1 MDMKVKENLENYKNI
16 MISYWIM
23 VFLVRLLEV
32 SNMLLTFGNEEGML
46 VSELGGF
53 CVDIVCGSAILLI
66 LLPLYT
72 VFPVKAKKIIIWVF
86 LVLFSILLVI
96 HILLLQYFFN
106 QHKPLGTL
114 LFGYSMDE
122 ILFTVG
128 TANISLLAVF
138 FEILVI
144 LALFWTV
151 YFIIKDKINWRFAGV
166 VAVVSLPFALVLLV
180 VPKNFFNDY
189 VKNKSVYFYKEAIEY
204 NISEKNYCHEIT
216 VEDVEKYHD
225 IFPEKRFTSDKY
237 PLMHKFDTHDSL
249 GYYFHDFDGKPNV
262 VILIIE
268 GLNDDFV
275 HDYHGLNIMPNLRKL
290 ISESLYWDHCFT
302 LGERSFAVV
311 PSVLGSLPYG
321 EIGFTLL
328 DKLPRHLTLT
338 SIFEAN
344 GYQTDF
350 FYGQGSWFHKKDV
363 FFKRNNIDLI
373 FDKHKFDEKYE
384 KIVVAIGKGNYFWG
398 YDDKNLFNQSLE
410 IIDTLKDTPRFDVY
424 FTGSTHSPFIIS
436 EPEKYD
442 ERLLKMRNVLEK
454 NTDRK
459 FYKHYNDYARTLL
472 FLDDA
477 LFEFFEKY
485 SQRDDYQNTIF
496 VITGDHPM
504 TEIPPEN
511 LLKRY
516 HVPFVIYSP
525 RLKTSMTFK
534 NMVSHLDFFETMMA
548 FMEKY
553 GIERLDES
561 AAFGGNMFMNNDN
574 FAFMNEPRDVVDFYS
589 DGYYIS
595 GKDIYK
601 VDDAFNIK
609 RINDSDRFELLE
621 EKLATIRKISE
632 FTSLE
637 NYIMHAD
644 YYKKVLK
651 TNKDK

>member
-180 VPKNFFNDY
+180 VPKNFFN
-189 VKNKSVYFYKEAIEY
+189 
-204 NISEKNYCHEIT
+204 
-216 VEDVEKYHD
+216 
-225 IFPEKRFTSDKY
+225 
-237 PLMHKFDTHDSL
+237 
-249 GYYFHDFDGKPNV
+249 
-262 VILIIE
+262 
-268 GLNDDFV
+268 
-275 HDYHGLNIMPNLRKL
+275 
-290 ISESLYWDHCFT
+290 
-302 LGERSFAVV
+302 
-311 PSVLGSLPYG
+311 
-321 EIGFTLL
+321 
-328 DKLPRHLTLT
+328 
-338 SIFEAN
+338 
-344 GYQTDF
+344 
-350 FYGQGSWFHKKDV
+350 
-363 FFKRNNIDLI
+363 
-373 FDKHKFDEKYE
+373 
-384 KIVVAIGKGNYFWG
+384 
-398 YDDKNLFNQSLE
+398 NQSLE

-442 ERLLKMRNVLEK
+442 ERLLKMRNLLEK

>member
-23 VFLVRLLEV
+23 VFLVRVLEV

-53 CVDIVCGSAILLI
+53 CIDIVCGSAILLI

-180 VPKNFFNDY
+180 VPKNLFNDY

-216 VEDVEKYHD
+216 VEDVEKYHN

-601 VDDAFNIK
+601 VDNAFNIK